1 MNTHYIHLH
10 TNAFVRQIW
19 LCLVLLIPHSMMSAT
34 GISRNMFI
42 LSNVNTE
49 QGLSSARVYSIIQT
63 EDGAMWISTKRGV
76 DRYNGRQMRNYVLAT
91 DMPYSDACGGRNIK
105 LLKDAHANIYAY
117 DNKGKVYLYNKMKDA
132 FVLQFNL
139 LKILGGSLVLNDLL
153 LD

>member
-76 DRYNGRQMRNYVLAT
+76 DRYNGRQM
-91 DMPYSDACGGRNIK
+91 
-105 LLKDAHANIYAY
+105 
-117 DNKGKVYLYNKMKDA
+117 
-132 FVLQFNL
+132 
-139 LKILGGSLVLNDLL
+139 GSGAEVRG
-153 LD
+153 